1 MALMQRGAIMS
12 WGKISISLAASAL
25 LTSIFASAAQ
35 AQQPDALPML
45 YRVKFVCGQ
54 PVGNTLAPGRY
65 FTVINVHNPI
75 EDAST
80 KPVNFRM
87 KFAVAPPQQGHTGF
101 DSSFDV
107 PS

>member
-1 MALMQRGAIMS
+1 MMRTALMTFTLLCIASGA
-12 WGKISISLAASAL
+12 
-25 LTSIFASAAQ
+25 FAQ
-35 AQQPDALPML
+35 ANGDPQAPML

-54 PVGNTLAPGRY
+54 PVGDTLAPGRY

-80 KPVNFRM
+80 KPINFKV

-101 DSSFDV
+101 GSSFDV
-107 PS
+107 PSDDVQ